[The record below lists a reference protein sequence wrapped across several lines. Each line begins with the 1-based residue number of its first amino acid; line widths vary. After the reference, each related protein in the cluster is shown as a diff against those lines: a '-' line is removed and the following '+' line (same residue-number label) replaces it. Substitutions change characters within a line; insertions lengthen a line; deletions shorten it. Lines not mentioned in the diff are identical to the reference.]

1 MNLGK
6 RGKMNINARKLI
18 ADYCQ
23 KINLNNCENCGGNFG
38 MAPAHKEN
46 RIYYR
51 TVEEL
56 ANPQNWIA
64 LCQKCHSKTEG
75 NRTATEELFRALRP

>member
-1 MNLGK
+1 MKRMAMNAK
-6 RGKMNINARKLI
+6 ARKMI

-23 KINLNNCENCGGNFG
+23 KINLTNCENCGGNFG

-51 TVEEL
+51 TAEEL
-56 ANPQNWIA
+56 ANPRNWIA
-64 LCQKCHSKTEG
+64 LCQKCHSNIEG
-75 NRTATEELFRALRP
+75 NRTKTEELFNRLR